1 MNKALGII
9 LITGALSFGSAWY
22 VQDLRMENQLSNQ
35 ATEYQKAKDK
45 SIADLEAKLSK
56 QERAS
61 KDTEEVY
68 KDVIKRLEYENTIQ
82 NDRNIALIDSV
93 SRLRQQERDLR
104 SRIDTLSEQAIRG
117 YAIAATEAVTE
128 LSEALRDEQLA
139 HQETSRKAEQFY
151 LGWKA
156 LNEAWP
162 RNGE

>member
-1 MNKALGII
+1 MNKALVII

-22 VQDLRMENQLSNQ
+22 VQSLRMENQLASQ
-35 ATEYQKAKDK
+35 ATEYQRAKDK
-45 SIADLEAKLSK
+45 SIEQLEAKLAK
-56 QERAS
+56 QENTSR
-61 KDTEEVY
+61 ENEVEY
-68 KDVIKRLEYENTIQ
+68 KDAIRRLEYENTTQ
-82 NDRNIALIDSV
+82 NERNIALINSV
-93 SRLRQQERDLR
+93 SRMRQQERDLR

-139 HQETSRKAEQFY
+139 HQETSRKAEQIY